1 METNKILKGLFFSA
15 TTVFLLGGCAASNP
29 FGIGYDKTVCE
40 NANDLGFCGRPEDI
54 YKYKRKIKQVQ
65 KDYIKSGISDKL
77 YFAITDDGT
86 VLVKN
91 EREGPWTPYLISKWY
106 KIIHYRLNKETQIM
120 NNIEQKSVFSRSKK
134 VKIARVYTLKQDI
147 PVTRGNDLS
156 VQYKKQST
164 ILETRTN
171 TGNLI
176 RSYGQIQKV
185 WIAPYVDKKQN
196 LVTAHEI
203 FIVLKNPKW
212 IVGEKYPNRVK
223 NSDIGT
229 IPTPISEDILNQQQI
244 YNKYNEKVV
253 DFYNKGENKELK
265 NIINNNPYKKEKQQQ
280 NKMGIIYKFL
290 YKNKQNKKETK

>member
-1 METNKILKGLFFSA
+1 METNKILKGLLFSA
-15 TTVFLLGGCAASNP
+15 TTLFLLSGCAASNP

-65 KDYIKSGISDKL
+65 ADYIKSGISTKL

-86 VLVKN
+86 VLVKDK
-91 EREGPWTPYLISKWY
+91 REGPWVPYRISKWSR
-106 KIIHYRLNKETQIM
+106 IIHNRLNKEIEIM
-120 NNIEQKSVFSRSKK
+120 NKIEQKNSLKNNTIK
-134 VKIARVYTLKQDI
+134 NARVYTLKQDI

-212 IVGEKYPNRVK
+212 IVGEKYPNRIK
-223 NSDIGT
+223 NSNIGV
-229 IPTPISEDILNQQQI
+229 IPTPISEDVLKQQQI
-244 YNKYNEKVV
+244 YNNYNEKVIN
-253 DFYNKGENKELK
+253 FYNKGATKELK
-265 NIINNNPYKKEKQQQ
+265 NTIKQEKQQIKGMRIINN
-280 NKMGIIYKFL
+280 FL
-290 YKNKQNKKETK
+290 YKNK